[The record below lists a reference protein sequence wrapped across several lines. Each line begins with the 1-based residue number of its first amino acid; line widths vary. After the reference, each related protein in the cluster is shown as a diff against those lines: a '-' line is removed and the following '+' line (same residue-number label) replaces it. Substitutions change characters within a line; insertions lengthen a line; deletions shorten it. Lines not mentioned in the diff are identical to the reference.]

1 MRTKRSRSSLP
12 RKLRS
17 AFSDF
22 LKRRF
27 NATKFFLAQFMECLF
42 ICTACFRKN
51 WNNEVLVAQGEDD
64 DPNGPAFGALDP
76 AERSYMEVVRK
87 IGFTIASILA
97 AISSAGMRSGV

>member
-1 MRTKRSRSSLP
+1 LP

-27 NATKFFLAQFMECLF
+27 EATKFLLAQFMEYPFHL
-42 ICTACFRKN
+42 RGVLSKD
-51 WNNEVLVAQGEDD
+51 WNNEILVACGEGD
-64 DPNGPAFGALDP
+64 DPNGPVFGALDP
-76 AERSYMEVVRK
+76 AERSYMEIVRK
-87 IGFTIASILA
+87 IGFTIASIFA